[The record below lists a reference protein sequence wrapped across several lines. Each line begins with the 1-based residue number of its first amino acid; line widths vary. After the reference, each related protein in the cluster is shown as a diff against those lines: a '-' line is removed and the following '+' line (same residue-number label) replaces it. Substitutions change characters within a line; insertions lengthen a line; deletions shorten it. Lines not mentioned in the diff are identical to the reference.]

1 MTMNPGFIPTY
12 DAIQEVI
19 TFMVE
24 PLQKNTADVLAVVLM
39 SFCQM
44 FGHPPCRNF
53 ENKRT
58 SRTRKQAIP
67 LMMPSCNVISSIVT
81 LTCVG

>member
-39 SFCQM
+39 SFCQCL
-44 FGHPPCRNF
+44 GTHLA
-53 ENKRT
+53 ETLQNKRT